1 MLNKRTKNGH
11 CFRIAHLRPRCSA
24 ALALAIAAATWTAAP
39 AEAQLEIT
47 SKAGSSSVK
56 LGFLVQGRAELTD
69 TADGDDRSQD
79 LYLRRLRLMAGGSV
93 TERLSFFVDT
103 DSPNLGLGNADGSKS
118 SSDIFI
124 QDFVVTYSFG
134 ERLKLDGGLILVP
147 ACYNCNNS
155 AGTLLPV
162 DYGAFSFLSTG
173 PTTARV
179 GRDYGVQ
186 ARGYLA
192 GEHLEYRLGVFQ
204 GYRDELSTAPFR
216 TTGRL
221 MWHVWEPQKGLFYTG
236 TSLGAKKMLAFGASV
251 DSQDDYLAWAVDAFL
266 DLPVA
271 GGDAL
276 TLQADWVTYDGG
288 DFFTVLPEQETL
300 LLEAAWY
307 FHRPR
312 IGPFVQVVERSFVE
326 DGVGADESRVQ
337 LGLAW
342 WWRGHGSN
350 LKLGWARFERDG
362 AEDRDQVILQCQV
375 FMF

>member
-1 MLNKRTKNGH
+1 VVL
-11 CFRIAHLRPRCSA
+11 IASP
-24 ALALAIAAATWTAAP
+24 P

-47 SKAGSSSVK
+47 SKDGSSSVK

-79 LYLRRLRLMAGGSV
+79 LYLRRLRLIAGG
-93 TERLSFFVDT
+93 TITDSFTFFLET
-103 DSPNLGLGNADGSKS
+103 DSPNLGLGNADGSKTAG
-118 SSDIFI
+118 DVFI
-124 QDFVVTYSFG
+124 QDLVLTYSFG
-134 ERLKLDGGLILVP
+134 EQLKLDGGLILLP
-147 ACYNCNNS
+147 ICYNCNSS
-155 AGTLLPV
+155 AAALLPV
-162 DYGAFSFLSTG
+162 DYGAYSFLSSA

-192 GEHLEYRLGVFQ
+192 GDHLEYRLGVFQ
-204 GYRDELSTAPFR
+204 GYRDDLSTAPFR

-236 TSLGAKKMLAFGASV
+236 TSLGTKRMLAFGASF
-251 DSQDDYLAWAVDAFL
+251 DAQDDYLAWAIDAFL

-276 TLQADWVTYDGG
+276 TLQADWVEYDGG
-288 DFFTVLPEQETL
+288 DFFTAFPEQRAL

-307 FHRPR
+307 FHGPKL
-312 IGPFVQVVERSFVE
+312 GPFVQVVERSFVGE
-326 DGVGADESRVQ
+326 STGADETRVQ

-350 LKLGWARFERDG
+350 LKLGWARLEQDG
-362 AEDRDQVILQCQV
+362 AEDRDQIILQCQV